1 MKVLIIIPARYKSS
15 RLPGKPLK
23 KIKGKE
29 LILRVIEKCKKI
41 IGKQVGLIVATDNEQ
56 IHKLVK
62 DYGYKSL
69 MTSKKCLTG
78 TDRVAEVARK
88 ISANIYI
95 NVQGDE
101 PLINPLDI
109 KKIIKAKI
117 KNPNKVICGYTD
129 LNKDE
134 RVENINIPKLVLNKK
149 KELIYMS
156 RSQIPGFKNKKSKAK
171 YFKQVCIYAFNKKE
185 LLKFNSTKKTY
196 LENLED
202 IEILRFLEK
211 GYKILMVKLKTK
223 IYAVDTK
230 ADLKKIQKYF
240 N

>member
-1 MKVLIIIPARYKSS
+1 MKILIIIPARYKSS

-29 LILRVIEKCKKI
+29 LILRVIDKCKKI
-41 IGKQVGLIVATDNEQ
+41 IGRKIRLVVATDNKK
-56 IHKLVK
+56 IFNLVK
-62 DYGYKSL
+62 KYGFKSL

-78 TDRVAEVARK
+78 TDRVAEVSK
-88 ISANIYI
+88 KLSANIYI

-101 PLINPLDI
+101 PLINSLDI
-109 KKIIKAKI
+109 KKIIQAKI
-117 KNPNKVICGYTD
+117 KNPSKVICGYTN

-134 RVENINIPKLVLNKK
+134 KVQNRNIPKVIFNNK

-156 RSQIPGFKNKKSKAK
+156 RSKIPGSKDKKSKVK

-185 LLKFNSTKKTY
+185 LLNFNSRKKTY

-202 IEILRFLEK
+202 IEILRFLEN
-211 GYKILMVKLKTK
+211 GFKILMVKLNTK

-230 ADLKKIQKYF
+230 TDLQKIQKLF
-240 N
+240 